1 MRLRICISAAIGV
14 ASAAFC
20 YFLLLHFRQGAGDFN
35 WAIHAAQRLLA
46 GQNPYDTPLEQY
58 PLTAAVFALPFVALR
73 PEIGYRWGNTFSRWR
88 AVPGSEFNL
97 SLYIT
102 NRGVGLFVRGVRGT
116 PLSATRARL
125 EPRKNELELALDA
138 ALDDECPL
146 LRNLRLTTTDPST
159 WGRAYD
165 WLRQSEAEY
174 LRALASDDPERVA
187 HTKTLRRSGRTLA
200 R

>member
-1 MRLRICISAAIGV
+1 MNGAVNEWDLPEIGLRGLSARDRKMFWDG
-14 ASAAFC
+14 
-20 YFLLLHFRQGAGDFN
+20 
-35 WAIHAAQRLLA
+35 
-46 GQNPYDTPLEQY
+46 
-58 PLTAAVFALPFVALR
+58 FVALR

-102 NRGVGLFVRGVRGT
+102 NRSVGLFVRGVRGT

-125 EPRKNELELALDA
+125 EPRRNELELVLGA

-146 LRNLRLTTTDPST
+146 LRNLRLTTTDAST

-165 WLRQSEAEY
+165 WLRQSETDY
-174 LRALASDDPERVA
+174 LRALALGCSEQLPGMGSN
-187 HTKTLRRSGRTLA
+187 HRRSGRKLS
-200 R
+200 RQR